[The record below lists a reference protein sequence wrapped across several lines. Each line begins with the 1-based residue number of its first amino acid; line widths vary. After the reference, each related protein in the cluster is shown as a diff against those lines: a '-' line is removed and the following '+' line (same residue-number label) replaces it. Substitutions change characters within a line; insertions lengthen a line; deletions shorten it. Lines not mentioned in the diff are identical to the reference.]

1 MSNNTFYN
9 ISPWSIFNEMLY
21 ADRPF
26 NSMFRTLAHLAE
38 GRFPP
43 VNSYV
48 GDTAIVLDFEMPG
61 RTPADIDINIEPQA
75 VTIEDTSKDAAG
87 KTGQRGKRRIEL
99 PFSIDTE
106 NTKATFKNGI
116 LRIEMPKSK
125 SEAPRKITIGTAD

>member
-1 MSNNTFYN
+1 MNNDTFYN

-48 GDTAIVLDFEMPG
+48 GDNAVVLDFEMPG
-61 RTPADIDINIEPQA
+61 RTSSDVDISLEPQA
-75 VTIEDTSKDAAG
+75 LTIEDTSKDG
-87 KTGQRGKRRIEL
+87 TRGTGQRGKRRIEL

-106 NTKATFKNGI
+106 KTKATFKNGI
-116 LRIEMPKSK
+116 LRIEMPKSE
-125 SEAPRKITIGTAD
+125 SEAPRRITIGTAD